1 MTHLGA
7 DGRDSRIGRPG
18 PLLPRGLRSVAG
30 AIGVEN
36 LSLLIA
42 LGCVVA
48 IIAAQTDKFFLPQN
62 LLNSLGQNIAVLGLV
77 AVGQTVIIVAAA
89 LDISVGSIAGVASVV
104 AAIVV
109 GETGAM
115 QLGLAAG
122 ILAGLVAGLVNG
134 LIITLFR
141 VNSIIATLGTLA
153 AFKGLAFLI
162 APDGKPVGVGTEPT
176 FTWLGSGRFF
186 QFDGFVGVP
195 VLLVILVVV
204 ALAVHLLMRYTTF
217 GRSIYAIGGNPKAA
231 HLAGIDIRRVQLTM
245 FAMSGAIA
253 GLAGVLITA
262 RTTAGNPNNG
272 QGLELQ
278 AITAV
283 FLGGAATSGGKG
295 TVVGTILAVL
305 LIGVLQNGM
314 NLLGVNTFYQDVA
327 RGLLLIG
334 AVAISQWRSARAERV
349 RVRAASAG

>member
-1 MTHLGA
+1 MTRADADARAPHGRRRFGA
-7 DGRDSRIGRPG
+7 
-18 PLLPRGLRSVAG
+18 LLFRRLADV
-30 AIGVEN
+30 IGVEN

-42 LGCVVA
+42 LACVTS
-48 IIAAQTDKFFLPQN
+48 IIAFQTDKFFLPQN
-62 LLNSLGQNIAVLGLV
+62 LLNSLGQNIAVVGLV
-77 AVGQTVIIVAAA
+77 AVGGTVVILAAA

-104 AAIVV
+104 AAVV
-109 GETGAM
+109 VVQTGVM
-115 QLGLAAG
+115 QFGLAAG
-122 ILAGLVAGLVNG
+122 VMAGLIAGLVNG
-134 LIITLFR
+134 LIVSVFR

-153 AFKGLAFLI
+153 AFKGLAFLL
-162 APDGKPVGVGTEPT
+162 APDGKPIGVGTEPA
-176 FTWLGSGRFF
+176 FTWLGSGRVL
-186 QFDGFVGVP
+186 QFDGFVGIP

-204 ALAVHLLMRYTTF
+204 ALAVHVLMRYTTF
-217 GRSIYAIGGNPKAA
+217 GRSIYAIGGNPAA
-231 HLAGIDIRRVQLTM
+231 ARLSGIDIRRVQVTM

-314 NLLGVNTFYQDVA
+314 NLLGVNTFYQDVS

-334 AVAISQWRSARAERV
+334 AVAISQWRAVRAEQA
-349 RVRAASAG
+349 RVRAAKAD

>member
-1 MTHLGA
+1 VTNLDADVSDSGA
-7 DGRDSRIGRPG
+7 RG
-18 PLLPRGLRSVAG
+18 PDFSAPRGFRWVAD

-42 LGCVVA
+42 LGCVIA

-77 AVGQTVIIVAAA
+77 AVGQTVIIVAAS

-109 GETGAM
+109 GDTGVM
-115 QLGLAAG
+115 QFGLAAG
-122 ILAGLVAGLVNG
+122 VLAGFAAGLVNG
-134 LIITLFR
+134 LIISFFR

-176 FTWLGSGRFF
+176 FTWLGSGRFL
-186 QFDGFVGVP
+186 QLDGFVGIP
-195 VLLVILVVV
+195 VLLVILVAV

-217 GRSIYAIGGNPKAA
+217 GRAIYAIGGNPKAA

-262 RTTAGNPNNG
+262 RTTAGNPSNG

-295 TVVGTILAVL
+295 TIVGTILAVL

-334 AVAISQWRSARAERV
+334 AVAISQWRSARAERA